1 MKTIRLSK
9 HAQEQC
15 LERGTN
21 ELEIVHAIRT
31 GICQNVKA
39 GRFKYQVTFQ
49 YDAVWQGKFYALKKV
64 APIVAETELEL
75 VVITVYTFYF

>member
-1 MKTIRLSK
+1 M
-9 HAQEQC
+9 C
-15 LERGTN
+15 
-21 ELEIVHAIRT
+21 
-31 GICQNVKA
+31 
-39 GRFKYQVTFQ
+39 FKYQVTFQ